1 MAPKKNPAFSS
12 LGQNPGKYVAFD
24 GFNSSRVV
32 ASGRNLSKVIEKANK
47 SGVPEPV
54 FFFVPRKGLAC
65 LY

>member
-1 MAPKKNPAFSS
+1 MARKRKPTYPSG
-12 LGQNPGKYVAFD
+12 GQNPGKYVAFD